1 MTIEIPDFDDIN
13 VLVVGDVML
22 DRYWLGDARR
32 VSPEA
37 PVPVVHVTDT
47 DNRPGGAANVAM
59 NLVHLG
65 VNTRLIGATGGDE
78 AGRILA
84 GRLRASKVDS
94 DLYVDPDAATVSK
107 LRVVSRNQQ
116 LIRLDFENPA
126 PLASADAIEEKT
138 LAALPWARLV
148 VLSDYAKGGLAGVDR
163 LIGACRDRALP
174 VCVDPKGADF
184 GRYAGATVLTPNE
197 NEFARVVAGFE
208 SETELE
214 TKAARLRRELQVD
227 ALVITR
233 GERGISIIESGGRA
247 QHLPARV
254 REVFDVTGAGDT
266 VIATLAAGLAA
277 GMTVETAAEL
287 ANIAAGLVVR
297 KLGVAGVTRGELRL
311 ALHRS
316 GSGELAGLERSEL
329 AAFVRESQQRGERVV
344 MTNGC
349 FDILH
354 AGHIAFLQEARALGD
369 RLLVA
374 VNDDDSVRR
383 LKGEGRPVMPL
394 RDRIALLSGLAA
406 VDWVVQF
413 PEDTPEALIGEISPD
428 VLVKGGDYRVED
440 IVGADHVR
448 RTGGEV
454 RVLSFLEGHST
465 SRIIESIRER

>member
-22 DRYWLGDARR
+22 DRYWFGDARR

-383 LKGEGRPVMPL
+383 LKGDGRPVMPL

>member
-22 DRYWLGDARR
+22 DRYWFGDARR

-59 NLVHLG
+59 NLAHLG
-65 VNTRLIGATGGDE
+65 VNARLIGAIGGDE
-78 AGRILA
+78 AGRTLSS
-84 GRLRASKVDS
+84 RLGASKVDS
-94 DLYVDPDAATVSK
+94 DLYADPGAATVSK

-126 PLASADAIEEKT
+126 PPASADAVEEKT

-148 VLSDYAKGGLAGVDR
+148 VLCDYAKGGLARVHR
-163 LIGACRDRALP
+163 LIEACRDRALP

-197 NEFARVVAGFE
+197 NEFARVVAGFGSE
-208 SETELE
+208 SELE
-214 TKAARLRRELQVD
+214 TKAARLRRELRID

-247 QHLPARV
+247 QHLPAQV

>member
-22 DRYWLGDARR
+22 DRYWFGDARR

-94 DLYVDPDAATVSK
+94 DLYVAQDAATVSK

-214 TKAARLRRELQVD
+214 TKAARLRRELQVG

>member
-22 DRYWLGDARR
+22 DRYWFGDARR

>member
-22 DRYWLGDARR
+22 DRYWFGDARR

-84 GRLRASKVDS
+84 GRLLASKVDS

-297 KLGVAGVTRGELRL
+297 KLGVAGVTRGELKL

>member
-22 DRYWLGDARR
+22 DRYWFGDARR

-297 KLGVAGVTRGELRL
+297 KLGVAAVTRGELRL

>member
-22 DRYWLGDARR
+22 DRYWFGDARR

-37 PVPVVHVTDT
+37 PVPVVHVTET

-94 DLYVDPDAATVSK
+94 DLYVAQDAATVSK

-214 TKAARLRRELQVD
+214 TKAARLRRELQVG

>member
-22 DRYWLGDARR
+22 DRYWFGDARR

-277 GMTVETAAEL
+277 GMTV
-287 ANIAAGLVVR
+287 
-297 KLGVAGVTRGELRL
+297 
-311 ALHRS
+311 
-316 GSGELAGLERSEL
+316 
-329 AAFVRESQQRGERVV
+329 
-344 MTNGC
+344 
-349 FDILH
+349 
-354 AGHIAFLQEARALGD
+354 
-369 RLLVA
+369 
-374 VNDDDSVRR
+374 
-383 LKGEGRPVMPL
+383 
-394 RDRIALLSGLAA
+394 
-406 VDWVVQF
+406 
-413 PEDTPEALIGEISPD
+413 
-428 VLVKGGDYRVED
+428 
-440 IVGADHVR
+440 
-448 RTGGEV
+448 
-454 RVLSFLEGHST
+454 
-465 SRIIESIRER
+465 